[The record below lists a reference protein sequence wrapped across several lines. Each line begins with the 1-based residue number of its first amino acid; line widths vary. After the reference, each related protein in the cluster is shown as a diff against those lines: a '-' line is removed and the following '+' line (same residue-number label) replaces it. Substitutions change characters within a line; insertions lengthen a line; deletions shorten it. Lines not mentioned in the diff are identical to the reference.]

1 MSASVNVNLA
11 YPPSAN
17 RLWRS
22 VRGRVIRSAEY
33 DGWLTSASWAVK
45 EAVKKTYD
53 RKGIPGPYGLYVQV
67 CPPDRRRRDIDNL
80 IKPISDSLV
89 HGGAV
94 VDDGLCQV
102 IQIEWAAEAKPGV
115 SVTVMETK
123 LRIPLAVKPLRR
135 RKSESSPSRTGVR
148 A

>member
-1 MSASVNVNLA
+1 MSASVTVTLA

-33 DGWLTSASWAVK
+33 DTWLATAAWAVK
-45 EAVKKTYD
+45 EAVRKTYD

-80 IKPISDSLV
+80 LKPISDSLV

-94 VDDGLCQV
+94 VDDRLCQV

-115 SVTVMETK
+115 SVSVMETK
-123 LRIPLAVKPLRR
+123 LRIPIAVKQPRR
-135 RKSESSPSRTGVR
+135 RAPRKSSHIVLQSG
-148 A
+148 